1 MKILVTG
8 ASGQLGKC
16 LQKIVQ
22 KNKSKDNYI
31 FKSSKDLDISRG
43 IMVSKE
49 FAETDYDYCINCAA
63 YTHVDKAEDEVE
75 KAIKINVDGVE
86 NLAKACSTYAVVF
99 IHISTDFVFDGE
111 KESPYLE
118 SDNVNPTGVYG
129 ETKLFG
135 EQKIV
140 ESLEEHFILRTSW
153 LYSKFGHNFMKT
165 MLRLAKEKKELSVV
179 NDQIG
184 SPTYAM
190 DLAEVIFKIIKL
202 KSAAYGLYH
211 YSNEGEASWY
221 DFAKAI
227 FEISNSKINLKPIS
241 SYKYPTKAKRPKY
254 SVLNK
259 SKIKNELKIEISP
272 WKERLANALDSYLKM
287 IV

>member
-16 LQKIVQ
+16 LQRTVQ
-22 KNKSKDNYI
+22 KINSKHSYI
-31 FKSSKDLDISRG
+31 FKSSKDLDISDLNS
-43 IMVSKE
+43 IIKE
-49 FAETDYDYCINCAA
+49 FANTSYDYCINCAA

-75 KAIKINVDGVE
+75 KAVKINIDGVE
-86 NLAKACSTYAVVF
+86 NLVKACAITTVVL

-111 KESPYLE
+111 KESPYIE
-118 SDNVNPTGVYG
+118 SDMAHPTCVYG
-129 ETKLFG
+129 ETKLKG

-140 ESLEEHFILRTSW
+140 EGLEKHFILRTSW

-165 MLRLAKEKKELSVV
+165 MLRLAKEKSELSVI

-190 DLAEVIFKIIKL
+190 DLAEVIYKIVES

-211 YSNEGEASWY
+211 FSNEGEASWY

-227 FEISNSKINLKPIS
+227 FEISNSKINLKPVKS
-241 SYKYPTKAKRPKY
+241 HKYPTKAKRPKY
-254 SVLNK
+254 SVLDK

-272 WKERLANALDSYLKM
+272 WKERLASALESYLK
-287 IV
+287 